1 MNAIEV
7 AIVVAGTLMVAAAMI
22 AVMVRINQSE
32 RRLMDRRHE
41 EWIAGGSVP
50 EEKPNFF
57 SGNLGG

>member
-1 MNAIEV
+1 MNAVEAV
-7 AIVVAGTLMVAAAMI
+7 IVVVGTLVVATAMI

-32 RRLMDRRHE
+32 RRLMRRRHE
-41 EWIAGGSVP
+41 EWIAGSSVP